1 MGSIEPVAQVGATDV
16 RLFAALVLTMMGGA
30 ALIATA
36 PGAVAPAR
44 AQTQTACDANNP
56 IRTSTPRTR
65 YTVVANGKC
74 GLRKGV
80 KIEPA
85 RDQIGIDGTARI
97 GTGGGHTINVNGM
110 IVTTG
115 RNAHSVWVIGD
126 NSTVTV
132 GPDGR
137 ITTSG
142 DDALGIFAQG
152 NKNTLTNRGTIT
164 TSDNRADGIHAQGNK
179 NTLTN
184 SGTITTGGNNADGL
198 FVQGDNNTLT
208 NSGTITTGGESAYG
222 IFAFDKDNTLIN
234 SGTITTRGEKAH
246 GILALGDKNTLINSG
261 AIIVHDEEAHGIVV
275 TGKDNTIVNSGLIRV
290 SGADSFAIYILVRN
304 PNDENTITLLPNSRL
319 IGLVQLSRAVTLG
332 RNTQYVAAKET
343 FNFHNRVSTVVTFDD
358 AGGLPKTINTD
369 GSLYLAITPTTDNP
383 YVVVVDPNAFS
394 HADKQLHDLTAGISN
409 SVHAHLDA
417 SRASR
422 AAPGVIAGLRGALHA
437 AQIAADIGDDF
448 APVADPVADPV
459 AAPPSEDRFRIWAQG
474 FGSHRDVD
482 VQGIYSDASHALYGG
497 ILGAD
502 MALDMASLSGLRLG
516 AFAGYSKGDLEI
528 GSGNSQNVGHHSSTV
543 DTDTFF
549 GGVYA
554 DYSRE
559 VWYARL
565 ILSAG
570 RLDNDSTRLVM
581 DNAPGGNGYWLA
593 KGSYDGMYVSPE
605 VALGADV
612 TVGGMTLMP
621 SVRLR
626 YAHLSLDGYT
636 ETGRP
641 TGASAS
647 ELTVGDR
654 DVNLFGGRVQ
664 VAIERSWGAFSVAPR
679 VGVEAYSGDADNV
692 SVTIAGQGLSFAPG
706 GDDGEVTGFIGAR
719 LSTNL
724 GGSASLFMD
733 GEAHFGDGTTRYEGR
748 LGAAVHF

>member
-1 MGSIEPVAQVGATDV
+1 MIQDLTVKPIAIAPIKRARAACAPGQHFAVRHGTGFLLATVGAAA
-16 RLFAALVLTMMGGA
+16 LFAA
-30 ALIATA
+30 A
-36 PGAVAPAR
+36 PGAIAPAH
-44 AQTQTACDANNP
+44 AATITCNAAAP
-56 IRTSTPRTR
+56 IATSTTGDD
-65 YTVVANGKC
+65 YTVAANEEC
-74 GLRKGV
+74 TLQQGV
-80 KIEPA
+80 TIRPA
-85 RDQIGIDGTARI
+85 ATKTGINGSP
-97 GTGGGHTINVNGM
+97 GGGHTINVNDT

-115 RNAHSVWVIGD
+115 DDALGVQVVGD
-126 NSTVTV
+126 KSTVTV
-132 GPDGR
+132 GPDGK
-137 ITTSG
+137 IQTSG
-142 DDALGIFAQG
+142 TDRAYALYAEG
-152 NKNTLTNRGTIT
+152 NENALTNSGTIT
-164 TSDNRADGIHAQGNK
+164 TSGFTAYGLYAFGNK

-184 SGTITTGGNNADGL
+184 SGTITTSGDFADGL
-198 FVQGDNNTLT
+198 YAVGSENTLT
-208 NSGTITTGGESAYG
+208 NSGTITVSGKEAYG
-222 IFAFDKDNTLIN
+222 IAV
-234 SGTITTRGEKAH
+234 S
-246 GILALGDKNTLINSG
+246 
-261 AIIVHDEEAHGIVV
+261 
-275 TGKDNTIVNSGLIRV
+275 GKDNTIINSGLIRV
-290 SGADSFAIYILVRN
+290 SEPDSFAIRIDAGN
-304 PNDENTITLLPNSRL
+304 PDDKNTITLLPNSRL
-319 IGLVQLSRAVTLG
+319 IGLVQLSSPG
-332 RNTQYVAAKET
+332 NTGAGDET
-343 FNFHNRVSTVVTFDD
+343 FNFHNRVSTVVTFTT
-358 AGGLPKTINTD
+358 AGGLPETIDT
-369 GSLYLAITPTTDNP
+369 GGQPYLTITPTTGNP

-409 SVHAHLDA
+409 SVHAQLDA
-417 SRASR
+417 ARVARSR
-422 AAPGVIAGLRGALHA
+422 AAGGLRGASHA

-448 APVADPVADPV
+448 APVADPVADPDV
-459 AAPPSEDRFRIWAQG
+459 APAAAPPSDRFRIWAQG

-482 VQGIYSDASHALYGG
+482 AQGTYSDASHALYGG
-497 ILGAD
+497 ILGVD

-554 DYSRE
+554 DYAQE

-581 DNAPGGNGYWLA
+581 DNAPGGNGFWLA

-692 SVTIAGQGLSFAPG
+692 SVTIAGRGLSFAPG
-706 GDDGEVTGFIGAR
+706 GDDDEVTGFIGAR

-733 GEAHFGDGTTRYEGR
+733 GEAHFGDGNTRYEGR

>member
-1 MGSIEPVAQVGATDV
+1 MTRSRQAYWRSLMIQDLTVKPIAIAPIKHARAAFAPGQSFALRHGTAFLLATVGAAA
-16 RLFAALVLTMMGGA
+16 LFAA
-30 ALIATA
+30 A
-36 PGAVAPAR
+36 PGAIAPAH
-44 AQTQTACDANNP
+44 AIACASPITADQTATQEVA
-56 IRTSTPRTR
+56 
-65 YTVVANGKC
+65 ANGKC
-74 GLRKGV
+74 TLQQGV
-80 KIEPA
+80 TINPA
-85 RDQIGIDGTARI
+85 ATKTGID
-97 GTGGGHTINVNGM
+97 GTGGGHTINVNGA

-115 RNAHSVWVIGD
+115 DFANGVQVEGG
-126 NSTVTV
+126 NSAVTL
-132 GPDGR
+132 GPDGT
-137 ITTSG
+137 ITTDGEFGFGVSARG
-142 DDALGIFAQG
+142 D
-152 NKNTLTNRGTIT
+152 NNVLTNRGTIT
-164 TSDNRADGIHAQGNK
+164 TTGNSGLGLSAQQGNGNK
-179 NTLTN
+179 LTN
-184 SGTITTGGNNADGL
+184 SGTITTSGDRAQGVFAD
-198 FVQGDNNTLT
+198 GDNNTLT
-208 NSGTITTGGESAYG
+208 NSGAITTSGKNADGL
-222 IFAFDKDNTLIN
+222 FARGNDN
-234 SGTITTRGEKAH
+234 K
-246 GILALGDKNTLINSG
+246 
-261 AIIVHDEEAHGIVV
+261 
-275 TGKDNTIVNSGLIRV
+275 IVNSGLV
-290 SGADSFAIYILVRN
+290 QVTGPNSFAIDILARDA
-304 PNDENTITLLPNSRL
+304 NDENTITLLPNSRL
-319 IGLVQLSRAVTLG
+319 IGLVQLSRTLTLG
-332 RNTQYVAAKET
+332 STKYFAAKET

-358 AGGLPKTINTD
+358 EGGLPETID
-369 GSLYLAITPTTDNP
+369 AGGRPYLRITPTTDNP

-394 HADKQLHDLTAGISN
+394 QADKQLHDLTAGISN

-417 SRASR
+417 SRA
-422 AAPGVIAGLRGALHA
+422 APGAIAGLRGGAHA

-448 APVADPVADPV
+448 APVADPV

-482 VQGIYSDASHALYGG
+482 VQGTYSDASHALYGG

-554 DYSRE
+554 DYAQE

-581 DNAPGGNGYWLA
+581 DNAPGGNGFWLA

-679 VGVEAYSGDADNV
+679 VGVEAYSSDADNV

-706 GDDGEVTGFIGAR
+706 GDDDEVTGFIGAR

>member
-1 MGSIEPVAQVGATDV
+1 MIQDLTVKPIAIAPIKRARAACAPGQSFAVGHGTAFVLATVGAAA
-16 RLFAALVLTMMGGA
+16 LFAA
-30 ALIATA
+30 A
-36 PGAVAPAR
+36 PGAIAPAH
-44 AQTQTACDANNP
+44 AATLACNAATP
-56 IRTSTPRTR
+56 IATSTKGDN
-65 YTVVANGKC
+65 YTVAANEEC
-74 GLRKGV
+74 TLQQGV
-80 KIEPA
+80 KIEP
-85 RDQIGIDGTARI
+85 DPGQIGIN
-97 GTGGGHTINVNGM
+97 GTGGGHTINVNGT
-110 IVTTG
+110 IITTG
-115 RNAHSVWVIGD
+115 SNDHSIRVEGGK
-126 NSTVTV
+126 STVTV
-132 GPDGR
+132 GPDGK
-137 ITTSG
+137 IQTSG
-142 DDALGIFAQG
+142 DNAYGLYAVD
-152 NKNTLTNRGTIT
+152 NKNTLANSGTIT
-164 TSDNRADGIHAQGNK
+164 TGGKFAHGIIAWGDENI
-179 NTLTN
+179 LTN
-184 SGTITTGGNNADGL
+184 SGTITTSDTEAVGIFAEGNN
-198 FVQGDNNTLT
+198 NRLT
-208 NSGTITTGGESAYG
+208 NSGTITT
-222 IFAFDKDNTLIN
+222 
-234 SGTITTRGEKAH
+234 SGKNAH
-246 GILALGDKNTLINSG
+246 GFYAL
-261 AIIVHDEEAHGIVV
+261 
-275 TGKDNTIVNSGLIRV
+275 GKDNTIINSGLV
-290 SGADSFAIYILVRN
+290 KVTGPDSFAIRIDVL
-304 PNDENTITLLPNSRL
+304 NDGDKNTITLLPNSRL
-319 IGLVQLSRAVTLG
+319 IGLVQLSITNKG
-332 RNTQYVAAKET
+332 NET
-343 FNFHNRVSTVVTFDD
+343 FNFHNRVSTVVTFDK
-358 AGGLPKTINTD
+358 AGGLPETIDT
-369 GSLYLAITPTTDNP
+369 GGRPYLTITPTTGNP

-409 SVHAHLDA
+409 SVHAQLDA
-417 SRASR
+417 ARVARSR
-422 AAPGVIAGLRGALHA
+422 AAGGLRGASHA

-448 APVADPVADPV
+448 APVADPDVT
-459 AAPPSEDRFRIWAQG
+459 PPSEDRFRIWAQG

-482 VQGIYSDASHALYGG
+482 ARGIDSDASHALYGG
-497 ILGAD
+497 ILGVD
-502 MALDMASLSGLRLG
+502 MAVDVASLSGLRLG

-554 DYSRE
+554 DYAQE

-581 DNAPGGNGYWLA
+581 DNAPGGNGFWLA
-593 KGSYDGMYVSPE
+593 KGSYDGMYFSPE
-605 VALGADV
+605 VALGTDF

-621 SVRLR
+621 SARLR

-692 SVTIAGQGLSFAPG
+692 SVTIAGRGLSFAPG
-706 GDDGEVTGFIGAR
+706 GDDDEVTGFIGAR